1 MRFGELRLAHRN
13 LLARVTY
20 SARKFSLLSVA
31 VYGELTFPPPDFAT
45 IPSSLNKYRCL
56 CVTNR
61 PVNDHFAVARLEGK

>member
-31 VYGELTFPPPDFAT
+31 VYGELTASLLFRIRVVHT
-45 IPSSLNKYRCL
+45 IPFNRSRQ
-56 CVTNR
+56 VT
-61 PVNDHFAVARLEGK
+61 VNMIEVVQ